1 MTLTIWNLKGSYEIK
16 HRLCVPSEP
25 LAGQVKI
32 NVQKVVLYIATDLTS
47 KCLKRAHILKGA
59 LPGLTLI
66 HCDS

>member
-16 HRLCVPSEP
+16 HRLCVPSEHVD
-25 LAGQVKI
+25 GQVKI
-32 NVQKVVLYIATDLTS
+32 NVRKVVLYIATDLTS
-47 KCLKRAHILKGA
+47 KCLKRAHILKGT

>member
-1 MTLTIWNLKGSYEIK
+1 MTLTIWNLKGSCEIS
-16 HRLCVPSEP
+16 HCLCVPSEP
-25 LAGQVKI
+25 EDGQVKI
-32 NVQKVVLYIATDLTS
+32 NVPKVVLYIATDLTS